1 MGVHLISVKM
11 TDGSGAFCTYKVFSV
26 TVLNTPPYFDPLP
39 SFLDLEVQFNSIVTQ
54 PISAAHLNDAENDLI
69 FLSIAFEI

>member
-1 MGVHLISVKM
+1 M
-11 TDGSGAFCTYKVFSV
+11 TTR
-26 TVLNTPPYFDPLP
+26 NTPPYFQPLP
-39 SFLDLEVQFNSIVTQ
+39 SFPDLEVQFNSIVTQ